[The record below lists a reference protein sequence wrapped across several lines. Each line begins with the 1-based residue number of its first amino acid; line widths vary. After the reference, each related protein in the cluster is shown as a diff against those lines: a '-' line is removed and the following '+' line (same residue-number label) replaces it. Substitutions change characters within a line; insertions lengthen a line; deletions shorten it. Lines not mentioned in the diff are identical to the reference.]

1 MLENK
6 EELKNKIIYRA
17 SYRGSKEMDI
27 LMTKFVKSIINNL
40 NLTELN
46 ELNHLV
52 NLDDESLINIRNNIL
67 NDKVSQTNL
76 IKSFQKFLAAFWC
89 LFSVVL
95 TKSVLE
101 IFNLFEKFIKFSE
114 TLSTKTF
121 GSLLTFFAAFSTFCP
136 CSSVPVVKRTSYSSK
151 L

>member
-27 LMTKFVKSIINNL
+27 LMSKFVKSVINNL

-52 NLDDESLINIRNNIL
+52 NLDDESLINIRNNML
-67 NDKVSQTNL
+67 NDKISQTDL
-76 IKSFQKFLAAFWC
+76 IKSFQKF
-89 LFSVVL
+89 
-95 TKSVLE
+95 
-101 IFNLFEKFIKFSE
+101 
-114 TLSTKTF
+114 
-121 GSLLTFFAAFSTFCP
+121 
-136 CSSVPVVKRTSYSSK
+136 
-151 L
+151 

>member
-67 NDKVSQTNL
+67 NDKVSQTSL
-76 IKSFQKFLAAFWC
+76 IKSFQKF
-89 LFSVVL
+89 
-95 TKSVLE
+95 
-101 IFNLFEKFIKFSE
+101 
-114 TLSTKTF
+114 
-121 GSLLTFFAAFSTFCP
+121 
-136 CSSVPVVKRTSYSSK
+136 
-151 L
+151 